1 MSSTLARLL
10 AVLCRSRVP
19 LAGSSH
25 YFFHLSVWHV
35 PLALSGQ
42 NFSAM
47 DGTLAFAPKLEAP
60 LALPVLVSGAIGT
73 LTISEQGAGK
83 LHLTAGQMRLH
94 DIEVHGQSVW
104 RSRPTARVV
113 KSGEVIEWTHP
124 QTRFKSDDEF
134 SCHWG
139 IVVGTDGL
147 KTLNPSIRS
156 RFVFD
161 HYLIGS
167 YWDSVNGWHFPT
179 EEVGGLSAL
188 FMNSCPTRRAVPSP
202 NFTAWQSNYAR
213 CIQEHL
219 STLPHLL
226 KSGATGWQ
234 GQGGIPHNWSGLV
247 VYDWEDWG

>member
-83 LHLTAGQMRLH
+83 LHLTAGQMRLRS
-94 DIEVHGQSVW
+94 IEVHGQSVW
-104 RSRPTARVV
+104 SSPTALVV
-113 KSGEVIEWTHP
+113 KSGEAIEWT
-124 QTRFKSDDEF
+124 QNNRFKSDDEF

-213 CIQEHL
+213 CMKEHL